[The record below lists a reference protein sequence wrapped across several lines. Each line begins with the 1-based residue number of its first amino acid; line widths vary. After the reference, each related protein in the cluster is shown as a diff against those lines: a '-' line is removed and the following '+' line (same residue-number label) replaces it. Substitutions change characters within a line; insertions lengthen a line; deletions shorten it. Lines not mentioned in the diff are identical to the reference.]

1 MNVVLDDNVLVS
13 AIISPHGAPSAIV
26 GAWRRGEFNLVTSA
40 ALIGELARVL
50 SYPSIRKR
58 TGWAPNDEAAFIEL
72 LWVASIVVAP
82 DVEVVVSRDPTDN
95 RVLEAALA
103 GSADYIV
110 SGDNDLLVL
119 VQFEQIPIIRPV
131 DFLTVLTSAT

>member
-1 MNVVLDDNVLVS
+1 M
-13 AIISPHGAPSAIV
+13 
-26 GAWRRGEFNLVTSA
+26 
-40 ALIGELARVL
+40 
-50 SYPSIRKR
+50 
-58 TGWAPNDEAAFIEL
+58 
-72 LWVASIVVAP
+72 
-82 DVEVVVSRDPTDN
+82 SRDPTDN